1 MHKCSH
7 DDQLMDFVN
16 PSSWMLRGQVIYKGI
31 NLLHMVILLQKI
43 NICCWLKF
51 KK

>member
-7 DDQLMDFVN
+7 YDQLMDFVN

-43 NICCWLKF
+43 NLDW
-51 KK
+51 